1 VRCCNSDAI
10 LTSFYLT
17 LSFDYPSHRHS
28 IASHCHSILRSS
40 DTRLSC
46 FVHYVIDR
54 YHRVENAAA
63 AHEQGV
69 EMEGWGPEPN
79 DEDDDEELVRVDAG
93 LDVDL

>member
-1 VRCCNSDAI
+1 M
-10 LTSFYLT
+10 
-17 LSFDYPSHRHS
+17 HS
-28 IASHCHSILRSS
+28 
-40 DTRLSC
+40 
-46 FVHYVIDR
+46 VIDR

-93 LDVDL
+93 QDVDL